1 MAPPVCPIHADSGFQ
16 PLPKVVKASERPS
29 KQMKQ
34 HSCSICQI
42 NEGEEVEHGG
52 DAKLAG
58 WTCKHPPSRILAMA
72 GYTDMLNIKRLGVHF
87 TTLLRTQRVELM
99 EAVAK
104 PGTSA
109 DDKHSGFFSEA
120 QLDLLK
126 KDKILYGPEGHK
138 EKEPRAPL
146 LDRLFTSYKA
156 AFDDQQKKKNYFT
169 DLVHQKYR
177 YGHYKSNL
185 RYKHI
190 SNVFLCGESVEVKKE
205 NKKDVLH
212 YSGSIYIRYGLNNQL
227 RTRLKPEEGQIEAT
241 KVVLDSGLSQ
251 TELNKRLHD
260 ERDRIH
266 DNTSPFILPFTFEM
280 STPRT
285 NTKELSKLKVKDNG
299 WLKNIKYKQEEDQEA
314 PMWRLDTSNIK
325 TGTGKKDTT
334 PDDSTSIRFTL
345 SRWPKSKKFSGIAD
359 ALPCYKEAKQEKAE
373 EIEKEST
380 KTAEGDKK
388 DDWFHSGWMGKAVF
402 NKDRPVTAS
411 DAASSTNFL
420 DTNNKRKRLNKKR
433 SSIKDIWYPQLKNG
447 QGKEWCT
454 ECCNTN
460 DKHTCKSSGKT
471 HYTGTIKKNNKDKAD
486 TSNIKCYTNQVCGW
500 RCIFWKAEDTQCKVC
515 PGCDEKSTQEYT
527 KDIETS
533 TVGDMGREQAA
544 LPQKK
549 EEQYAGG
556 LDWGPPMDDK
566 GGEGKEWGER
576 CCSVS
581 SVCDSSKAIK
591 YLGTVR
597 DPSKAVFSEK
607 KNQQISCRTNQHC
620 AGIMACR
627 LREALDEDCQTY
639 NPNCIAKKEKEADKV
654 AKEKAAKMIEASKE
668 TYQNLKEKGKKAW
681 GGFMT
686 FIKKTAGIDVGE
698 APDVEYSADDKSL
711 IGQVNVL
718 RQYKLRYAAPDPI
731 AE

>member
-1 MAPPVCPIHADSGFQ
+1 MQ
-16 PLPKVVKASERPS
+16 
-29 KQMKQ
+29 
-34 HSCSICQI
+34 
-42 NEGEEVEHGG
+42 
-52 DAKLAG
+52 
-58 WTCKHPPSRILAMA
+58 
-72 GYTDMLNIKRLGVHF
+72 
-87 TTLLRTQRVELM
+87 
-99 EAVAK
+99 
-104 PGTSA
+104 
-109 DDKHSGFFSEA
+109 
-120 QLDLLK
+120 
-126 KDKILYGPEGHK
+126 
-138 EKEPRAPL
+138 
-146 LDRLFTSYKA
+146 
-156 AFDDQQKKKNYFT
+156 
-169 DLVHQKYR
+169 
-177 YGHYKSNL
+177 
-185 RYKHI
+185 
-190 SNVFLCGESVEVKKE
+190 
-205 NKKDVLH
+205 
-212 YSGSIYIRYGLNNQL
+212 
-227 RTRLKPEEGQIEAT
+227 
-241 KVVLDSGLSQ
+241 
-251 TELNKRLHD
+251 D

-299 WLKNIKYKQEEDQEA
+299 WLKKIKYTQDDQKA
-314 PMWRLDTSNIK
+314 PMWRLDTSDTK

-345 SRWPKSKKFSGIAD
+345 SRWPKNKKISSIAD